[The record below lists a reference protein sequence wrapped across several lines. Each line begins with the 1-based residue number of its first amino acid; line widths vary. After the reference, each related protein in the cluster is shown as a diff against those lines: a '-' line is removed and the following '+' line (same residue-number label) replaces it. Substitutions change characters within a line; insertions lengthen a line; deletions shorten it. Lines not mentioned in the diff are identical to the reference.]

1 MTQHE
6 PNVDGDTIGLTVQ
19 ASQRLG
25 RIYGLG
31 DRASPAALTPCLLVE
46 ESDADSTPTSIAPF
60 IYQQDNSK
68 IPGTLSIM
76 GRLPMSIPFDANGPD
91 WQVSVGHVLPPS
103 MVAADTGDRGGS
115 GTLLPITWQRMNHD
129 EELLNL
135 EKEPQVVVLLDALQL
150 ANQQGT
156 LGKALFTIRQQFSSA
171 LIWCP
176 GISGPDNLALLTWM
190 GVDLHDLVR
199 TSQCEAHNAL
209 LTNSGP
215 RRTEESLDE
224 VVDRKTH
231 LAIWKAELA
240 TVRRAIR
247 DGTLRELVE
256 QRVLSSPR
264 MVEHLRH
271 HDALLAIPNQKT
283 VLQSVVATERRFR
296 AHSQASF
303 NDPEIVD
310 WVRFISDD
318 YCSPEERDKVLIL
331 LPCSDRKPYRES
343 RSHIRFGHAIGN
355 TTAHEVMV
363 TSPLGLVPRDLE
375 RIWPAA
381 HYDVPVTGDWS
392 TEELERIQSMLNRL
406 IENQGYSHVIN
417 HSGIKLDIPSG
428 ISVVDSRLD
437 DGATSQ
443 AAFERLQTA
452 VQEAIEKFE
461 LKGRSKYVQLMEEF
475 RSVARRQMRNDS
487 WLDGLRV
494 AGKPPRWKV
503 YDGEKQIAQWLPD
516 RGALSMTKAALPRLL
531 EGNCLPKIHLL
542 EGIKWRGDVF
552 SSILESHDSD
562 IREGGELLVLQ
573 GGKLLGSARASVSA
587 WGWPNT
593 PGKLAKGHQR
603 L

>member
-1 MTQHE
+1 MTHHE
-6 PNVDGDTIGLTVQ
+6 SNVDGDTIGLTVQ

-31 DRASPAALTPCLLVE
+31 DRSSPVALTPCLLVE
-46 ESDADSTPTSIAPF
+46 ESDADSTPTNIAPF
-60 IYQQDNSK
+60 TYQQDNSK

-76 GRLPMSIPFDANGPD
+76 GRLPMSIPFETNGPD
-91 WQVSVGHVLPPS
+91 WQVGVGHVLPPS

-115 GTLLPITWQRMNHD
+115 GTVLPISWQRMNHD

-150 ANQQGT
+150 ANQQGA
-156 LGKALFTIRQQFSSA
+156 LAKALFTIRQQFSSA

-176 GISGPDNLALLTWM
+176 GVSGPDNLALLTWM

-199 TSQCEAHNAL
+199 TSQCEAHHAL

-215 RRTEESLDE
+215 RRPEESLDE
-224 VVDRKTH
+224 VVDRTTH

-240 TVRRAIR
+240 MVRRAIR

-271 HDALLAIPNQKT
+271 HDALLAIPNQET
-283 VLQSVVATERRFR
+283 VLQSVVATGRKFR

-303 NDPEIVD
+303 NDPEIID
-310 WVRFISDD
+310 WVRFISND
-318 YCSPEERDKVLIL
+318 YCAPEERDKVLIL

-343 RSHIRFGHAIGN
+343 RSHIRFGHAIGY

-392 TEELERIQSMLNRL
+392 AEELERIQSMLNRL

-417 HSGIKLDIPSG
+417 HSGMKLEIPSG
-428 ISVVDSRLD
+428 VSVVDSRLD

-452 VQEAIEKFE
+452 VQEAVEKFE
-461 LKGRSKYVQLMEEF
+461 LRGCSKYVQLLEEF
-475 RSVARRQMRNDS
+475 RSIARRQMRNDS

-503 YDGEKQIAQWLPD
+503 YDGETQIAQWLPD

-531 EGNCLPKIHLL
+531 EGNCLPKIHLH